1 MQIAHLRGLFTNN
14 KLALGLLC
22 STCEF
27 ETRLWRNPTLYDH
40 IWDRDINPKYPL
52 NNGYLYVGNCRGVK
66 LVKDVANF
74 VH

>member
-1 MQIAHLRGLFTNN
+1 MQIAHLRGPFTNN

-40 IWDRDINPKYPL
+40 IWDREI
-52 NNGYLYVGNCRGVK
+52 
-66 LVKDVANF
+66 
-74 VH
+74 